1 MSEETIKD
9 RIGQFLKPYTEEYL
23 FDELSDA
30 YLKKAGVFD
39 ILKGVP
45 VPIKKTDLAE
55 LSSLKIAIAMAEII
69 GCDPGFRYREN
80 YAGFIQKSF
89 GDEFIRALIA
99 QGVQQASSGDFERAC
114 ISFRGALSLDPS
126 SVDALYCYGRA
137 CKDAYEEVSKAASE
151 GMDVPEDSE
160 TYVGMFKAESL
171 EAFEK
176 LTLAAP
182 DFPMGFYFLGYA
194 YLNLGLY
201 TKAKLTF
208 EEFLDKDPAK
218 APNEDMEELR
228 KEASGWLEKLREP
241 VRIEEGYN
249 HVLAGRYGEGI
260 AILRPYETDE
270 RFNKWWP
277 LHFYLGICRTETG
290 DPEAAIGSFREVLK
304 LAPSNTDAMKMLVEL
319 YEEIGDDL
327 NAEKYRRKIDIV
339 DRNAEEYRAE
349 KYPEMS

>member
-1 MSEETIKD
+1 MSEEIRD
-9 RIGQFLKPYTEEYL
+9 RIGAYLKPYTEEYL

-39 ILKGVP
+39 IMKGVP

-55 LSSLKIAIAMAEII
+55 LSNLKIARAMAEII

-80 YAGFIQKSF
+80 YAGYIEKSF
-89 GDEFIRALIA
+89 GEEFLKALVA
-99 QGVQQASSGDFERAC
+99 QGVQQASEGDFERAC
-114 ISFRGALSLDPS
+114 ISFRGALMLDPKN
-126 SVDALYCYGRA
+126 VDALYCYGRA
-137 CKDAYEEVSKAASE
+137 CKDAYEEVSKAAAE
-151 GMDVPEDSE
+151 GMDVPADSE
-160 TYVGMFKAESL
+160 DYVGRFKAEAL

-208 EEFLDKDPAK
+208 DEFMEKDPAL
-218 APNEDMEELR
+218 AANEDIGELR
-228 KEASGWLEKLREP
+228 KEVAGWQEKLKEP

-249 HVLAGRYGEGI
+249 HVLAGRYSDGL
-260 AILRPYETDE
+260 AILQPYENDD

-277 LHFYLGICRTETG
+277 LHFYLGICRLELG
-290 DPEAAIGSFREVLK
+290 DPEAAAGSLREVLK
-304 LAPSNTDAMKMLVEL
+304 LSPSNTDAMKLLAEI
-319 YEEIGDDL
+319 YEEAGDAE
-327 NAEKYRRKIDIV
+327 NAEKYRRKIEIV
-339 DRNAEEYRAE
+339 ERNSQEFRAE
-349 KYPEMS
+349 KYPTMS